1 MLLSTIATF
10 GFFDEVALL
19 TQLPNVFTIL
29 LGKKNRKQSI
39 VLLEQRVLSRV
50 FWVFNT
56 NVSIFLVISFNA
68 FWKFLLWLGNS
79 AWDFLEVNFGPGIFL
94 GFDFAP
100 IRSSLS
106 LEIRSSL
113 AWVSGVSGE
122 KGKDGSEKGRENLLS
137 PRVHRPLGLSS
148 AEKLYKDAEF
158 FTLSIP
164 S

>member
-1 MLLSTIATF
+1 M
-10 GFFDEVALL
+10 
-19 TQLPNVFTIL
+19 
-29 LGKKNRKQSI
+29 
-39 VLLEQRVLSRV
+39 LLEQRVLSRV

-113 AWVSGVSGE
+113 A
-122 KGKDGSEKGRENLLS
+122 
-137 PRVHRPLGLSS
+137 
-148 AEKLYKDAEF
+148 
-158 FTLSIP
+158 
-164 S
+164 